1 MNANERKIGLFGA
14 VSLSVG
20 LVIGAS
26 MFVLIP
32 SVVSMTG
39 TGAVLAYILA
49 GIPVAL
55 GCFSALQIAGT
66 FPTTGGSY
74 VMSSMYASPSASF
87 AISATQTG
95 AIWAT
100 LCFQAYAA
108 AAYIQLYLPAA
119 SSQVIAL
126 TIIVVFGIMNLVG
139 VDIVSWIQTAMV
151 VFLVALT
158 AIFIFGGL
166 SVSDS
171 ANYTPIMPNGFGVFT
186 MAIGIAVFSWL
197 GLSTISSYAGEIK
210 TPSKTI
216 PKAILIALVI
226 LSAAYAFVAL
236 VFSGA
241 YPMSEIGAK
250 GATVASDVVT
260 QFGGLVLVHV
270 FNVAIIFAI
279 LTTVN
284 ACYMIASREMVAWA
298 EQKTGPE
305 IFGKLN
311 VKTKVP
317 TINVLITII
326 FTVIFA
332 FFAMSLQEYAL
343 VMVFPVILYQII
355 QAYACLHMIKVDT
368 ERYNRSTIKLS
379 KSILLFSLIG
389 NTVLGVLIMY
399 FTYTASA
406 NSMYIALIMLLL
418 GFVWYFG
425 RSAYLKSKGIDLKA
439 IVKQVNEA
447 VQKQIDNQ

>member
-1 MNANERKIGLFGA
+1 MNTSERKIGLFGA

-39 TGAVLAYILA
+39 TGAILAYILA
-49 GIPVAL
+49 GIPIAF

-74 VMSSMYASPSASF
+74 VMSTMYASPSASF
-87 AISATQTG
+87 AVSATQTG

-108 AAYIQLYLPAA
+108 AAYIQLYLPSVSA
-119 SSQVIAL
+119 QVIAL
-126 TIIVVFGIMNLVG
+126 VIIVVFGVLNLIG

-158 AIFIFGGL
+158 AIFIGGGF
-166 SVSDS
+166 SISDP
-171 ANYTPIMPNGFGVFT
+171 ANYTPIMPNGFSLFT

-216 PKAILIALVI
+216 PKAILIALII
-226 LSAAYAFVAL
+226 LSAAYALVAL

-241 YPMSEIGAK
+241 YPMSEIGSA
-250 GATVASDVVT
+250 GATVASDIVT
-260 QFGGLVLVHV
+260 KFGGGVLVHI

-298 EQKTGPE
+298 EQKTGPAV
-305 IFGKLN
+305 FGKLN
-311 VKTKVP
+311 PKTKVP
-317 TINVLITII
+317 TVNVLITIV

-343 VMVFPVILYQII
+343 VMVFPVILYQIL
-355 QAYACLHMIKVDT
+355 QAYACLHMTKVDPD
-368 ERYNRSTIKLS
+368 RYNKSSIRLNKGLLILS
-379 KSILLFSLIG
+379 LVG
-389 NTVLGVLIMY
+389 NIVLGVLIMY

-406 NSMYIALIMLLL
+406 NSTYIAAIMLVL
-418 GFVWYFG
+418 GFVWYYI
-425 RSAYLKSKGIDLKA
+425 RSAYLKSKGINLKET
-439 IVKQVNEA
+439 VKQVNEA
-447 VQKQIDNQ
+447 VQQQIDNQ

>member
-1 MNANERKIGLFGA
+1 MNTSERKIGLFGT

-49 GIPVAL
+49 GIPIAF
-55 GCFSALQIAGT
+55 GCFSAMQIAGT

-74 VMSSMYASPSASF
+74 LMSTMYASPSISF
-87 AISATQTG
+87 SISATQTG

-108 AAYIQLYLPAA
+108 AAYIQLYLPSVSA
-119 SSQVIAL
+119 QVIAL
-126 TIIVVFGIMNLVG
+126 IIIVLFGILNLIG

-151 VFLVALT
+151 VFLVILT
-158 AIFIFGGL
+158 VVFIGGGL
-166 SVSDS
+166 SISDA
-171 ANYTPIMPNGFGVFT
+171 ANYTPMMPNGFSLFT
-186 MAIGIAVFSWL
+186 MSVGIAVFSWL
-197 GLSTISSYAGEIK
+197 GLSTVSSYAGEIK
-210 TPSKTI
+210 NPSKTI
-216 PKAILIALVI
+216 PKAILISLVI
-226 LSAAYAFVAL
+226 LAAAYAFVAL

-241 YPMSEIGAK
+241 YPMSEIGAA
-250 GATVASDVVT
+250 GTTVASDIVT
-260 QFGGLVLVHV
+260 KFGGTVLVHV
-270 FNVAIIFAI
+270 FNIAIIFAI

-298 EQKTGPE
+298 EQKTGPA

-311 VKTKVP
+311 PKTNVP
-317 TINVLITII
+317 TTNVLITLI

-355 QAYACLHMIKVDT
+355 QAYACLRMTKIDP
-368 ERYNRSTIKLS
+368 ERYNKSFIKLS
-379 KSILLFSLIG
+379 KGVLIFSLIG
-389 NTVLGVLIMY
+389 NTVLGIMIMY
-399 FTYTASA
+399 FTYTAGTNSA
-406 NSMYIALIMLLL
+406 YIALIMLIL
-418 GFVWYFG
+418 GFVWYYA
-425 RSAYLKSKGIDLKA
+425 RSSYLKKKGIDLNSV
-439 IVKQVNEA
+439 VKQVNKA
-447 VQKQIDNQ
+447 AQQQMDNQ

>member
-1 MNANERKIGLFGA
+1 MDKSERKIGLFGA

-49 GIPVAL
+49 GIPIAF

-74 VMSSMYASPSASF
+74 VMSTVYGSPSASF
-87 AISATQTG
+87 AISLTQTG

-108 AAYIQLYLPAA
+108 AAYIQLYLPSISA
-119 SSQVIAL
+119 QLIAL
-126 TIIVVFGIMNLVG
+126 VIIVAFGILNLIG

-158 AIFIFGGL
+158 AIFITGGI
-166 SVSDS
+166 SISDA
-171 ANYTPIMPNGFGVFT
+171 ANYTPIMPNGFSLFT

-210 TPSKTI
+210 KPSKTI
-216 PKAILIALVI
+216 PKAIVIALVI
-226 LSAAYAFVAL
+226 LSVAYALVAI

-241 YPMSEIGAK
+241 VPMSEIGAA
-250 GATVASDVVT
+250 GATVASDVVA
-260 QFGGLVLVHV
+260 QFGGTALVHI

-298 EQKTGPE
+298 EQKTGPAA
-305 IFGKLN
+305 FGKLN
-311 VKTKVP
+311 PTTKVP
-317 TINVLITII
+317 TINVLITIV
-326 FTVIFA
+326 FTIIFA

-355 QAYACLHMIKVDT
+355 QAYACLHMTKVDP
-368 ERYNRSTIKLS
+368 ERYEKSTIKLN
-379 KSILLFSLIG
+379 KGILTLSLVG
-389 NTVLGVLIMY
+389 NIILGVLIMY

-406 NSMYIALIMLLL
+406 NSAYIAAILLIL
-418 GFVWYFG
+418 GFIWYFA
-425 RSAYLKSKGIDLKA
+425 RSAYLKSKGISLKEN
-439 IVKQVNEA
+439 VKQINEA